1 MRKNEFFEILDGK
14 THIFTRFWMV
24 NLADSRSPWGV
35 LGALGGVLGGPWEVQ
50 SRLWEG
56 SGGSQG
62 TGHRTWRLQ
71 GGVWEPTSA
80 TPWSV
85 HVHQIHIFVRYFDDF
100 ENRRF
105 FRVRLQGGGS
115 MKCFEGCYAFL
126 GVRGTVQGGAPT
138 FFWAPG
144 VPLGAAKVRTMTNF
158 EVNPALIL
166 KVSFF
171 IF

>member
-1 MRKNEFFEILDGK
+1 V
-14 THIFTRFWMV
+14 HI
-24 NLADSRSPWGV
+24 
-35 LGALGGVLGGPWEVQ
+35 
-50 SRLWEG
+50 
-56 SGGSQG
+56 
-62 TGHRTWRLQ
+62 
-71 GGVWEPTSA
+71 
-80 TPWSV
+80 
-85 HVHQIHIFVRYFDDF
+85 HQMHIFVRYFDDF

-105 FRVRLQGGGS
+105 FRVRLQGGGTV
-115 MKCFEGCYAFL
+115 KCFEGCYAFL

-166 KVSFF
+166 KVLFF